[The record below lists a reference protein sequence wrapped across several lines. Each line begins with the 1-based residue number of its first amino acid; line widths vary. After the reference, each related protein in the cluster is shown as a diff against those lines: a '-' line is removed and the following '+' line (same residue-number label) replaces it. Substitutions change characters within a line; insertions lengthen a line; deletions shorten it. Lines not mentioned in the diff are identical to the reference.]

1 MRNSLCGAVLALV
14 SVCALPVDAGEKR
27 SLGWGRL
34 FTNDILGDGEDRW
47 RTGGYAVSNLRG
59 RDWTG
64 SLPTQMGEVLE
75 YRVRSEIIAP
85 ESLFNPSPT
94 DRRYAGTLSFGVHTY
109 FQRNG
114 VEMNLGLDLLATGP
128 QLKLDDLHE
137 ELHDLVGGPT
147 PRVSNSEVENAF
159 FPVLTFEAGK
169 TLTMGNDVRVR
180 PFGEFQAGAE
190 TFARAGFDMTV
201 GGFGQN
207 GLRLRDSISGQ
218 RYAAIVD
225 PDSRGFSFMFGGDL
239 TYVADSYYLDTPGI
253 EAKDVRGRIRAGVV
267 TEWELGGFFYGA
279 TYLSPEFE
287 GQSEGQVVGSI
298 NARFQF

>member
-1 MRNSLCGAVLALV
+1 MQKSLFGAVMALV
-14 SVCALPVDAGEKR
+14 SVCAIPVEAGEKR
-27 SLGWGRL
+27 SLGWGRI

-59 RDWTG
+59 RDWNG
-64 SLPTQMGEVLE
+64 SLPTTMGEILE
-75 YRVRSEIIAP
+75 FKVRSEIIAP

-109 FQRNG
+109 FERQG
-114 VEMNLGLDLLATGP
+114 VEMNLGLDLVATGP

-147 PRVSNSEVENAF
+147 PRVSNSEVDNAF
-159 FPVLTFEAGK
+159 LPTLTFEAAK
-169 TLTMGNDVRVR
+169 SYVLKDDVIIR
-180 PFGEFQAGAE
+180 PFGEIQAGAE
-190 TFARAGFDMTV
+190 TFARAGFDMTI
-201 GGFGQN
+201 GSFGQN
-207 GLRLRDSISGQ
+207 GLRLRDNISGQ
-218 RYAAIVD
+218 RYGAIID
-225 PDSRGFSFMFGGDL
+225 PESRGFSFMVGGDL
-239 TYVADSYYLDTPGI
+239 TYVADSYFLDTPGI
-253 EAKDVRGRIRAGVV
+253 EAKDVRGRLRVGVV
-267 TEWELGGFFYGA
+267 TEWERGGFFYGA